1 MSHLARVD
9 VPERLTPQA
18 LCHDHVVAVC
28 RFAGIL
34 AGSTE
39 EAEDIAQEAL
49 LKAMRKLDRYDPSRG
64 PLERWLWRIVVNSA
78 RDFRRRDSRRLALW
92 DRLTKFRD
100 EPSSTVEAR
109 ALDNITNQELLAAVH
124 SLGRRDRMLL
134 GLRYG
139 ADLNLAAV
147 GAAVGLSEAAA
158 GQAVLRATS
167 KLRKRL
173 EVNDE

>member
-1 MSHLARVD
+1 MSHVARVG
-9 VPERLTPQA
+9 VYERPTPQA
-18 LCHDHVVAVC
+18 LCDEHVAAVC
-28 RFAGIL
+28 RFAAML
-34 AGSTE
+34 AGSTG

-49 LKAMRKLDRYDPSRG
+49 LKAMRKLDQYDPSRG

-78 RDFRRRDSRRLALW
+78 RDSRRRDSRRLALK
-92 DRLTKFRD
+92 DRLTQLWH
-100 EPSSTVEAR
+100 EASSTVEVR
-109 ALDNITNQELLAAVH
+109 ALDNITNENLLAAVH

-158 GQAVLRATS
+158 GRAVLRAIS

-173 EVNDE
+173 EVNHE